1 MKETKDVYK
10 VYDKIADWFH
20 QNRGQDLMEKAYLD
34 FVLANIPQD
43 GKILDLGCGTGKPIL
58 AYLLSLG
65 RTVVAVDASKEIL
78 KLAAQNFPDQAFI
91 LQDMRDLDLP
101 EKFDAIIAWHSFFH
115 LPAIDQPLMF
125 PIFKQYL
132 NPGGILVFTSGPAA
146 GEAWS
151 RLNEEDVFHAS
162 LSPTDYEQLLQ
173 ENKFIVLK
181 KAFEDPTVGKA
192 SVWVCQKT

>member
-34 FVLANIPQD
+34 LVLAKIPQD

-78 KLAAQNFPDQAFI
+78 KIADKNFPDQAFI
-91 LQDMRDLDLP
+91 LQDMRKLDLP

-115 LPAIDQPLMF
+115 LPAVDQPLMF

-132 NPGGILVFTSGPAA
+132 NPGGMLVFTSGPAA

-151 RLNEEDVFHAS
+151 RLNEEDVYHAS
-162 LSPTDYEQLLQ
+162 LSPTDYEQLLK
-173 ENKFIVLK
+173 ENEFIVLK
-181 KAFEDPTVGKA
+181 KALEDPTVGKA